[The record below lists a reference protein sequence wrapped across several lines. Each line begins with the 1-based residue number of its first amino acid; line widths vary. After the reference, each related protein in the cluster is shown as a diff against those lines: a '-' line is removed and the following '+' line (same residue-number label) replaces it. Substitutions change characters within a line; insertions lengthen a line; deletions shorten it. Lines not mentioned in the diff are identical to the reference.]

1 MNRCFNIEKY
11 LAVFMDKEKF
21 QRQLDSL
28 LDTEQVEHLHQ
39 LEEMALLAGKALKE
53 RDMERYQEAEII
65 LESLEEASSE
75 LHGFLHGL
83 SAAIAAKNSDKQEP
97 FKDEFLIRQF
107 ADLPESVQSSIANDF
122 WQVDPEL
129 ATILNKFMALSIK
142 EAMTHNDKTINYK
155 LPSGRDEFA
164 TVKIPAG
171 VQHGVTFK
179 FPGMGDDA
187 IKNMP
192 RGDLMV
198 IMSVLDSDGYTRKG
212 NDLYTDK
219 TIDCFQA
226 IRGHDFNLKTLED
239 KIIKVKVPA
248 GTQPNTVLQVKGQGM
263 PVHKTIGIR
272 GNLYVKIHVLIPQL
286 SAADLKKIKDL

>member
-1 MNRCFNIEKY
+1 MKNYYDILGVPEDASNDQIKKAFKEIAKKEHPDRGGDESKFKEANEAYDTLKSSQKRHDYDTMRKFGSTTQGGQHPFFNEDIFGDFFSGFGNGDMDFNGRFNFTGKQGDERVFRNFRQQPRGNRN
-11 LAVFMDKEKF
+11 V
-21 QRQLDSL
+21 
-28 LDTEQVEHLHQ
+28 QVR
-39 LEEMALLAGKALKE
+39 MA
-53 RDMERYQEAEII
+53 I
-65 LESLEEASSE
+65 
-75 LHGFLHGL
+75 
-83 SAAIAAKNSDKQEP
+83 
-97 FKDEFLIRQF
+97 
-107 ADLPESVQSSIANDF
+107 
-122 WQVDPEL
+122 
-129 ATILNKFMALSIK
+129 SIK
-142 EAMTHNDKTINYK
+142 EAMLNNDKTINYK
-155 LPSGRDEFA
+155 LPSGREEFA

-179 FPGMGDDA
+179 FKGMGDDS

-226 IRGHDFNLKTLED
+226 VRGHDFNLNMLED

-248 GTQPNTVLQVKGQGM
+248 GTQPNTMLLVKGQGM
-263 PVHKTIGIR
+263 PVHKTLGIR

-286 SAADLKKIKDL
+286 SAQDLKKIKDL

>member
-1 MNRCFNIEKY
+1 MKNYYDVLGVN
-11 LAVFMDKEKF
+11 
-21 QRQLDSL
+21 
-28 LDTEQVEHLHQ
+28 EQSTS
-39 LEEMALLAGKALKE
+39 
-53 RDMERYQEAEII
+53 AEITK
-65 LESLEEASSE
+65 A
-75 LHGFLHGL
+75 
-83 SAAIAAKNSDKQEP
+83 
-97 FKDEFLIRQF
+97 FKDLAKKYHPDRGGDEAKFKEINEAHDTLKSSQKRHDYDTMRKFGSATGEQHPFFNEEIFGDFFSGFGNGDMDFNGRFNFSGRPGDTRTWRSAGRQRGNRN
-107 ADLPESVQSSIANDF
+107 VQ
-122 WQVDPEL
+122 VR
-129 ATILNKFMALSIK
+129 MAVSIK
-142 EAMTHNDKTINYK
+142 EAMNHNEKTINYK
-155 LPSGRDEFA
+155 LPSGKEEFA

-179 FPGMGDDA
+179 FAGMGDDS

-198 IMSVLDSDGYTRKG
+198 LMSVLDSDGYTRKG

-226 IRGHDFNLKTLED
+226 VRGHEFNLRTLED

-248 GTQPNTVLQVKGQGM
+248 GTQPNTMLQVKGQGM

-272 GNLYVKIHVLIPQL
+272 GNLYVKVHVLIPQL